1 MAEIPPGEIVIIGGG
16 IAGLSAAWNLLK
28 SGYSVRIIEKSV
40 CGQASSKLAAG
51 MLAPIHELEFTE
63 LDILQAGLESIQL
76 YSEWEKELG
85 DIGLNR
91 TGTIEIAS
99 GQEDIPYLKRQFEFQ
114 QQQGLEVH
122 WLDQAALKEKEPM
135 LSGTVPCGIF
145 APGDIQVENRLLLEA
160 LKQKII
166 FLGGVIQ
173 EHTQFE
179 SWDETNQLVWVRNS
193 DNESNA
199 IPTSALIFALGA
211 SPKPLASHPE
221 IIPVKGE
228 MIALEKKESFPLKHI
243 IRIRNRRLGN
253 AYVVPKRLTIL
264 AGSTSEHMGYS
275 EGNTFGGILDILR
288 KCYQVL
294 PGLYE
299 LSIQEIYSGLRPACD
314 DHLPQIREIGPGP
327 VYCLNGLY
335 RHGILLGPWAGKK
348 LFEMVDT
355 KFIDK
360 KSFFPDI

>member
-28 SGYSVRIIEKSV
+28 SGYSVRIIEKST
-40 CGQASSKLAAG
+40 CGQGSSRIAAG

-63 LDILQAGLESIQL
+63 LDILQAGLESIRL
-76 YSEWEKELG
+76 YAEWEKELG
-85 DIGLNR
+85 DIGLDR
-91 TGTIEIAS
+91 TGTLEIAS

-135 LSGTVPCGIF
+135 LSGTVPCGIY
-145 APGDIQVENRLLLEA
+145 APGDIQVENRLVLEA
-160 LKQKII
+160 LKQKILL
-166 FLGGVIQ
+166 LGGVIQ

-179 SWDETNQLVWVRNS
+179 SWDEAEQLVWVQ
-193 DNESNA
+193 NA
-199 IPTSALIFALGA
+199 HQERQVIPASALIFALGA
-211 SPKPLASHPE
+211 CPKPLPSHPE

-228 MIALEKKESFPLKHI
+228 MIALEKKDSFPLKHI

-253 AYVVPKRLTIL
+253 AYVVPKRFTIL
-264 AGSTSEHMGYS
+264 AGSTSEHMGYIQ
-275 EGNTFGGILDILR
+275 GNTFGGLLDILR

-299 LSIQEIYSGLRPACD
+299 LNIQEIYSGLRPASD
-314 DHLPQIREIGPGP
+314 DHLPQIMKIGPGP

-348 LFEMVDT
+348 LSDMVEG
-355 KFIDK
+355 K
-360 KSFFPDI
+360 

>member
-16 IAGLSAAWNLLK
+16 IAGLSAAWYLLK
-28 SGYSVRIIEKSV
+28 SGYSVRIIEKAA
-40 CGQASSKLAAG
+40 CGQGSSKLAAG

-91 TGTIEIAS
+91 TGTLEIAS
-99 GQEDIPYLKRQFEFQ
+99 GQEDVPYLKRQFEFQ

-122 WLDQAALKEKEPM
+122 WLDQAALREKEPM
-135 LSGTVPCGIF
+135 LAGTVPCGIF
-145 APGDIQVENRLLLEA
+145 APGDIQVENRLLLEV
-160 LKQKII
+160 LQQKIS
-166 FLGGVIQ
+166 LMGGVIQ
-173 EHTQFE
+173 DHTQFE
-179 SWDETNQLVWVRNS
+179 SWDEADQLVWVRNA
-193 DNESNA
+193 DTALEA
-199 IPTSALIFALGA
+199 IPASALVFAMGA
-211 SPKPLASHPE
+211 SPKPLDSHPE

-228 MIALEKKESFPLKHI
+228 MIALEKKDSFPLKHI

-253 AYVVPKRLTIL
+253 AYVVPKRFSIL
-264 AGSTSEHMGYS
+264 AGSTSEHMGYMQ
-275 EGNTFGGILDILR
+275 ENTFGGLFDILR

-299 LSIQEIYSGLRPACD
+299 LSIQEIYSGLRPASD

-348 LFEMVDT
+348 LSEIVNT
-355 KFIDK
+355 KLIDK
-360 KSFFPDI
+360 KNFFPDI

>member
-1 MAEIPPGEIVIIGGG
+1 MTEDKLKEVVIIGGG
-16 IAGLSAAWNLLK
+16 IAGLASAWYLLK
-28 SGYSVRIIEKSV
+28 AGHRVRLIEKAH
-40 CGQASSKLAAG
+40 CGQGSSKIAAG

-85 DIGLNR
+85 DIGLDR
-91 TGTIEIAS
+91 TGTLEIAS
-99 GQEDIPYLKRQFEFQ
+99 GLEDVPYLKRQFEFQ
-114 QQQGLEVH
+114 QQQGLEVF

-135 LSGTVPCGIF
+135 LAGTVPCGIY
-145 APGDIQVENRLLLEA
+145 APGDIQVENRLVLEA
-160 LKQKII
+160 LKQKIH
-166 FLGGVIQ
+166 LMGGVIQ

-179 SWDETNQLVWVRNS
+179 SWDEEEQLVLVQ
-193 DNESNA
+193 NA
-199 IPTSALIFALGA
+199 QKEKQVIPASALIFALGA
-211 SPKPLASHPE
+211 SPKPLPSHPE

-253 AYVVPKRLTIL
+253 AYVVPKRFTIL
-264 AGSTSEHMGYS
+264 AGSTSEHMGYTQ
-275 EGNTFGGILDILR
+275 GNTFGGILDILR
-288 KCYQVL
+288 KCHQVL

-299 LSIQEIYSGLRPACD
+299 LSIQEIYSGLRPASD
-314 DHLPQIREIGPGP
+314 DHLPQIRKIGPGP

-348 LFEMVDT
+348 LSDLVNA
-355 KFIDK
+355 K
-360 KSFFPDI
+360 